1 MPAPEPS
8 LKFEDLLETVQ
19 ESERGRWFIAEFAA
33 RLRKTETASIFAAI
47 NKLEGVITSQNQGG
61 MDSVL
66 VARARTAIATARR
79 EIANLD
85 GSKQQLSDEARLF
98 AKLADLARTAFSAN
112 DPGSPLVSAGV
123 SRALLLVDQLDQ
135 DLAATPAGAETP
147 GYFAPDAAVFEQPK
161 IAAPAPAVI
170 PPQVK
175 PVVAEVERGARLLI
189 RKAGETAATSAAIAT
204 PAAAAQHAETPPA
217 PVSAPV
223 PAAEATPADV
233 TALVPPVPR
242 QSRVV
247 IIRRKP
253 EELLDVPLVDDDTGA
268 TAA

>member
-19 ESERGRWFIAEFAA
+19 ESERGRWFIAEFEA

-47 NKLEGVITSQNQGG
+47 NKLEGVIAGQNQGG

-66 VARARTAIATARR
+66 VARARAAIASARR
-79 EIANLD
+79 EIASLD

-112 DPGSPLVSAGV
+112 DSGSPLVSAGV

-135 DLAATPAGAETP
+135 DLAATPAGNDMP

-161 IAAPAPAVI
+161 IAAPAPAVT

-175 PVVAEVERGARLLI
+175 PVATEVERGARLLI
-189 RKAGETAATSAAIAT
+189 RKAGETAASPTVAAPPSATVQDADA
-204 PAAAAQHAETPPA
+204 PPA
-217 PVSAPV
+217 PVPT
-223 PAAEATPADV
+223 PEAATAEV
-233 TALVPPVPR
+233 TTLVPPAPR
-242 QSRVV
+242 QTRVV

>member
-1 MPAPEPS
+1 MPAQEPS

-19 ESERGRWFIAEFAA
+19 ESERGRWFIAEFEA

-47 NKLEGVITSQNQGG
+47 NKLEGVIAGQNQGG
-61 MDSVL
+61 MDAVL
-66 VARARTAIATARR
+66 VARARAAIASARR

-85 GSKQQLSDEARLF
+85 GSKQQLSDEAASSPSWQTSPAPPFRSMTP
-98 AKLADLARTAFSAN
+98 ARRWST
-112 DPGSPLVSAGV
+112 AGV

-135 DLAATPAGAETP
+135 DLAATPACSDNPVPISPPTLMSLSSRRL
-147 GYFAPDAAVFEQPK
+147 
-161 IAAPAPAVI
+161 AAPAVRWSA

-175 PVVAEVERGARLLI
+175 PMVQTWNAAPGCSSARPATAPISRSCRPCPSPRPRRRRATCAGPDTGAATAEV
-189 RKAGETAATSAAIAT
+189 
-204 PAAAAQHAETPPA
+204 P
-217 PVSAPV
+217 
-223 PAAEATPADV
+223 
-233 TALVPPVPR
+233 ALVPPAPR
-242 QSRVV
+242 KQSRVV